1 MGERL
6 RGALFWLL
14 AALATGALAGGLG
27 VVLAACV
34 CAAERLVAAFPA
46 LTWALP
52 LTGLACVALY
62 RALRVPWGASTGTI
76 IACARLG
83 GRVPLALAPAIL
95 AGTCLTVAGG
105 GSVGKEAAAL
115 QLGGSVG
122 CALSRAFGRLAAFRR
137 LDAARDEGAFVR
149 LGMAAAFGALFSAPV
164 AATLFVL
171 EVTRTHPT
179 PASVLPPALA
189 ACVGAAA
196 ALLFP
201 EGFLWRPLVPHEP
214 VSHRLLA
221 SLAVACACAACAV
234 AFCTV
239 LGWARGRRWGRA
251 GGVLD
256 SPWAHALVGGAAVV
270 LLAHAAG
277 IQGFAGTGDA
287 LIRSAYAGHA
297 EPLDFACKAL
307 LTLMTLGVGLKGG
320 EIMPVMAVGASLG
333 CVLGPLAGAEAGP
346 AAALGSMCM
355 FAACTNCPLASV
367 ALGLEAFGPSMAPTL
382 VPGVL
387 VAYALSA
394 PVGLYEP
401 NAPGG
406 YRALARR
413 CRAGVKRLFGR

>member
-6 RGALFWLL
+6 RGALFWLV
-14 AALATGALAGGLG
+14 AALATGACAGGLG

-62 RALRVPWGASTGTI
+62 RALRVPWGAATGTV

-122 CALSRAFGRLAAFRR
+122 SALARAFGRLPAFRR
-137 LDAARDEGAFVR
+137 LDAAREEGAFVR

-171 EVTRTHPT
+171 EVTRTRPT

-196 ALLFP
+196 ARLFP
-201 EGFLWRPLVPHEP
+201 EGFLWRPLVPHAAAA
-214 VSHRLLA
+214 HGLLA

-234 AFCTV
+234 AFCAA
-239 LGWARGRRWGRA
+239 LGWARRLRWGRP

-256 SPWAHALVGGAAVV
+256 SPWAHALIGGAAVV
-270 LLAHAAG
+270 LVAHAAG

-287 LIRSAYAGHA
+287 LIRDAYAGCA
-297 EPLDFACKAL
+297 RPLDFACKAA
-307 LTLMTLGVGLKGG
+307 LTLMTLGVGMKGG
-320 EIMPVMAVGASLG
+320 EIMPAMAVGASLG
-333 CVLGPLAGAEAGP
+333 CVLGPLAGGDAGP
-346 AAALGSMCM
+346 CAALGSVCM
-355 FAACTNCPLASV
+355 FAACTNCPLAAV
-367 ALGLEAFGPSMAPTL
+367 ALGLEAFGWAMAPAL
-382 VPGVL
+382 AGGVL